1 MNLYA
6 SLYSLCM
13 YTRYNYSVCTHKC
26 RTIQLNWA
34 GMELEEVMN
43 AAIGVPTG
51 GDTEEENKGW
61 KIRPGSTSSGD
72 DSQCVA
78 KDDLCMES
86 ASDLPSETISPS
98 NLPQLAVSDVLPEV
112 VEDLETDTK
121 KKEKEQA
128 EIDRLQTELQK
139 VTDEKCTLE
148 EQNDEDVEGGCN
160 SLDGGGDLRRR
171 DDEIKCLQGEI
182 ITTKQN
188 VQRPRLQLVEDDALK
203 KLETKWCLL
212 ESENQQLRTQMV
224 NINYHMLVATIAS
237 FPLPLLP
244 L

>member
-1 MNLYA
+1 MD
-6 SLYSLCM
+6 
-13 YTRYNYSVCTHKC
+13 
-26 RTIQLNWA
+26 
-34 GMELEEVMN
+34 

-78 KDDLCMES
+78 KDDSCMEI
-86 ASDLPSETISPS
+86 ASNLPSETISPS
-98 NLPQLAVSDVLPEV
+98 NLPPLAVSDVLPEAV
-112 VEDLETDTK
+112 ECKEDLETDTK

-148 EQNDEDVEGGCN
+148 EQNDEDVELEGGCN

-171 DDEIKCLQGEI
+171 GDEIKCLQGEI
-182 ITTKQN
+182 ITTQKN

-203 KLETKWCLL
+203 KLEAKCCLL

-224 NINYHMLVATIAS
+224 SIYYHMLVATS
-237 FPLPLLP
+237 LVPTPTSPFVGSRKEKSS
-244 L
+244 